1 MCDVMRSL
9 PKAYPTKSEGPLPP
23 PSPPP
28 RRNRR
33 PHEKGSEE
41 GEGERSPTDERW
53 ERERSPAVTLCNRQ
67 RSANG
72 PCKIRESSEKKGE

>member
-1 MCDVMRSL
+1 MRDEVIAEGLSL
-9 PKAYPTKSEGPLPP
+9 VPKAKGPCRRRRRRRL
-23 PSPPP
+23 
-28 RRNRR
+28 RNRR

-67 RSANG
+67 RSAND
-72 PCKIRESSEKKGE
+72 PCKIWESSEKKGE